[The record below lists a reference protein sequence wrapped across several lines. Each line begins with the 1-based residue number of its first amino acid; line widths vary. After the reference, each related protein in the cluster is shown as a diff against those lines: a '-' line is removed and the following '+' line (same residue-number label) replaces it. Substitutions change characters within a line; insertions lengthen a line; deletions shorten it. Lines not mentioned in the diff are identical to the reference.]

1 MILYFQL
8 FVRAFAADG
17 SSKSIM
23 VDEKMTIGLV
33 ISILADKNHVRL
45 NPDLAV
51 IEHMPELYMGKSVD
65 VFLKLGHI
73 ILFL

>member
-1 MILYFQL
+1 MLYFQL

-45 NPDLAV
+45 NSDLAV
-51 IEHMPELYMGKSVD
+51 IEHMPELYMGKEYT
-65 VFLKLGHI
+65 GCGI
-73 ILFL
+73 